1 MVWKR
6 YKWDPSH
13 AHTHYVQVDSLENIC
28 YLNTDRSGQKR
39 LTFPFDFP
47 MIFGIK
53 YLLNTTWSPDIWFVV
68 QIETCWFH
76 GSSFK
81 GFSIVF
87 PAPRLAEVESSQKS
101 NGIYVFRH
109 FSRHSCSTIAESI
122 GLTNY
127 AASFDAK
134 KMFRKP
140 KLKMLKW
147 LSVHGTNKLNVRFDS
162 VSLVNNVE

>member
-1 MVWKR
+1 MK
-6 YKWDPSH
+6 
-13 AHTHYVQVDSLENIC
+13 AVQV
-28 YLNTDRSGQKR
+28 RSITRTYPLRAGR
-39 LTFPFDFP
+39 FTW
-47 MIFGIK
+47 K
-53 YLLNTTWSPDIWFVV
+53 YLLFEHWSFGTKETHFFFRLSNDFWHKIFTEHNLITWHLICCANWNLLVPWKLLQRLFY
-68 QIETCWFH
+68 C
-76 GSSFK
+76 
-81 GFSIVF
+81 F
-87 PAPRLAEVESSQKS
+87 PAPRLAKVESSQKS

-109 FSRHSCSTIAESI
+109 FSRHICSTIAESI

-147 LSVHGTNKLNVRFDS
+147 LSIHGTNKLKVRFDS